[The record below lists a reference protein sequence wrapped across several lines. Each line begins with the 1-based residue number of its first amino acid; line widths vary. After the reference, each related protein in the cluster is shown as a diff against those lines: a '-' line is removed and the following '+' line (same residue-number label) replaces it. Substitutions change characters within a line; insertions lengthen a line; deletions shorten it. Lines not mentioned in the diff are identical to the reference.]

1 VTDHLVEVSGGVMTV
16 TLNRPEVRNALDDKL
31 IAGLTQTFAG
41 VGDDVIAVILKGEG
55 KAFCAGGDLSWMQ
68 RSIDYTEA
76 ENLADAQALGG
87 LFLAIDDC
95 PCPVIGQVHGAA
107 FGGGVGLACVCDIV
121 IAAEGTK
128 FCFSEVKLGL
138 SPAVISAFAIRKI
151 GLSQARRYF
160 LTAEV
165 FEAEEARSIGLA
177 HETCAVVDI
186 VARVQHM
193 IDALR
198 ANGPRAVRQAKA
210 LAKEVAYV
218 DSRAALDASSKVIAA
233 LRVSPE
239 GQEGV
244 RAFLEKR
251 PARWPS
257 FEVH

>member
-1 VTDHLVEVSGGVMTV
+1 MDNHLVDVANRVMTV
-16 TLNRPEVRNALDDKL
+16 SLNRPDVRNALDDKL
-31 IAGLTQTFAG
+31 ITGLTETFRG
-41 VGDDVIAVILKGEG
+41 VGDEIRAVVLKGEG
-55 KAFCAGGDLSWMQ
+55 KAFCAGGDLAWMQ
-68 RSIDYTEA
+68 GSIDYTEA
-76 ENLADAQALGG
+76 ENLADAKALGD

-95 PCPVIGQVHGAA
+95 PCPVIGQIHGAA

-121 IAAEGTK
+121 VAAEGTK

-165 FEAEEARSIGLA
+165 FDASEAKRLGLA
-177 HETCAVVDI
+177 HEVCDPEELQGKVGEVV
-186 VARVQHM
+186 A
-193 IDALR
+193 ALLK
-198 ANGPRAVRQAKA
+198 NGPKAVRQAKA
-210 LAKEVAYV
+210 LAKHVAYLNSS
-218 DSRAALDASSKVIAA
+218 DALQTSAQVIAA

-251 PARWPS
+251 PASWVS
-257 FEVH
+257 E

>member
-1 VTDHLVEVSGGVMTV
+1 MDNLLVSASSAVMTV
-16 TLNRPEVRNALDDKL
+16 SLNRPDVRNALDDAL
-31 IAGLTQTFAG
+31 IARLTDVFRG
-41 VGDDVIAVILKGEG
+41 IGDDVRAVVLRGEG
-55 KAFCAGGDLSWMQ
+55 KAFCAGGDLAWMQ

-76 ENLADAQALGG
+76 ENLADAQALGE

-107 FGGGVGLACVCDIV
+107 FGGGVGLACVCDV
-121 IAAEGTK
+121 VVAADGTK

-165 FEAEEARSIGLA
+165 FEAEEAKRIGLV
-177 HETCAVVDI
+177 HEVCDVV
-186 VARVQHM
+186 VARVSEAVS
-193 IDALR
+193 ALM
-198 ANGPRAVRQAKA
+198 AAGPKAVRRAKA
-210 LAKEVAYV
+210 LAKQVAFME
-218 DSRAALDASSKVIAA
+218 SRAALDISAKVIAS
-233 LRVSPE
+233 LRVSDD

-251 PARWPS
+251 PPS
-257 FEVH
+257 WVQR

>member
-1 VTDHLVEVSGGVMTV
+1 MPDHLTSLTDGVLTV

-31 IAGLTQTFAG
+31 IAGLTQTFASI
-41 VGDDVIAVILKGEG
+41 GDEVIAVVLKGEG
-55 KAFCAGGDLSWMQ
+55 KSFCAGGDLAWMQ
-68 RSIDYTEA
+68 RSIDYTEE

-121 IAAEGTK
+121 VAAENTK

-165 FEAEEARSIGLA
+165 FEADEAKRIGLVHDA
-177 HETCAVVDI
+177 CAIVDI
-186 VARVQHM
+186 EARVQHM
-193 IDALR
+193 LDSLR
-198 ANGPRAVRQAKA
+198 ANGPKAVRQAKA
-210 LAKEVAYV
+210 LAKQVAYL
-218 DSRAALDASSKVIAA
+218 DSRAALDVSSKVIAG
-233 LRVSPE
+233 LRVSSE

-251 PARWPS
+251 PPNW
-257 FEVH
+257 

>member
-1 VTDHLVEVSGGVMTV
+1 MSDHLTSLADGVLTV
-16 TLNRPEVRNALDDKL
+16 TLSRPEVRNALDDKL
-31 IAGLTQTFAG
+31 IAGLTETFRS
-41 VGDDVIAVILKGEG
+41 VGDDVIAVVLKGEG
-55 KAFCAGGDLSWMQ
+55 KSFCAGGDLGWMQ

-121 IAAEGTK
+121 VAAEGTK

-165 FEAEEARSIGLA
+165 FEADEAKRIGLA

-186 VARVQHM
+186 EARVSH
-193 IDALR
+193 IVDALR
-198 ANGPRAVRQAKA
+198 ANGPKAVRQAKA
-210 LAKEVAYV
+210 LAKQVAYL
-218 DSRAALDASSKVIAA
+218 DSREALDVSSQVIAS
-233 LRVSPE
+233 LRVSSE

-251 PARWPS
+251 APS
-257 FEVH
+257 W

>member
-1 VTDHLVEVSGGVMTV
+1 MDNLLVSASSAVMTV
-16 TLNRPEVRNALDDKL
+16 SLNRPDVRNALDHAL
-31 IAGLTQTFAG
+31 IARLTDVFRG
-41 VGDDVIAVILKGEG
+41 IGDDVRAVVLRGEG
-55 KAFCAGGDLSWMQ
+55 KAFCAGGDLAWMQ

-76 ENLADAQALGG
+76 ENLADAQALGE

-107 FGGGVGLACVCDIV
+107 FGGGVGLACVCDV
-121 IAAEGTK
+121 VVAADGTK

-165 FEAEEARSIGLA
+165 FEAEEAKRIGLV
-177 HETCAVVDI
+177 HEVCDDVE
-186 VARVQHM
+186 ARVSEAVS
-193 IDALR
+193 ALMT
-198 ANGPRAVRQAKA
+198 AGPKAVRRAKA
-210 LAKEVAYV
+210 LAKQVAFV
-218 DSRAALDASSKVIAA
+218 ESRAALDLSAKVIAS
-233 LRVSPE
+233 LRVSDE

-251 PARWPS
+251 PPS
-257 FEVH
+257 WVQR

>member
-1 VTDHLVEVSGGVMTV
+1 MPDHLTSLTDGVLTV
-16 TLNRPEVRNALDDKL
+16 TLNRPEVRNALDDTL
-31 IAGLTQTFAG
+31 IAGLTQTFASI
-41 VGDDVIAVILKGEG
+41 GDEVIAVVLKGEG
-55 KAFCAGGDLSWMQ
+55 KSFCAGGDLAWMQ
-68 RSIDYTEA
+68 RSIDYTEE

-121 IAAEGTK
+121 VAAENTR

-165 FEAEEARSIGLA
+165 FEADEAKRIGLVHDA
-177 HETCAVVDI
+177 CSIVDI
-186 VARVQHM
+186 EARVQHM
-193 IDALR
+193 LDSLR
-198 ANGPRAVRQAKA
+198 ANGPKAVRQAKA
-210 LAKEVAYV
+210 LAKQVAYL
-218 DSRAALDASSKVIAA
+218 DSQAALNVSSKVIAG
-233 LRVSPE
+233 LRVSSE

-251 PARWPS
+251 TPNW
-257 FEVH
+257 

>member
-1 VTDHLVEVSGGVMTV
+1 MTV

-31 IAGLTQTFAG
+31 IAGLTETFRS

-55 KAFCAGGDLSWMQ
+55 KAFCAGGDLAWMQ

-121 IAAEGTK
+121 VAAEGTK

-160 LTAEV
+160 LTADV
-165 FEAEEARSIGLA
+165 FEADEAKRIGLA

-186 VARVQHM
+186 EARVQHL

-198 ANGPRAVRQAKA
+198 ANGPRAVRQAKG
-210 LAKEVAYV
+210 LAKQVAYL
-218 DSRAALDASSKVIAA
+218 DSQAALDVSSKVIAA

-251 PARWPS
+251 APS
-257 FEVH
+257 WQP

>member
-1 VTDHLVEVSGGVMTV
+1 VLTV
-16 TLNRPEVRNALDDKL
+16 TLNRPDVRNALDDKL
-31 IAGLTQTFAG
+31 IAGLTETFRS
-41 VGDDVIAVILKGEG
+41 VGDDVIAVVLKGEG
-55 KAFCAGGDLSWMQ
+55 KVFCAGGDIAWMQ

-76 ENLADAQALGG
+76 ENLADARALGG

-107 FGGGVGLACVCDIV
+107 FGGGVGLACVCDV
-121 IAAEGTK
+121 VAAADETK

-151 GLSQARRYF
+151 GLSHARRYF

-165 FEAEEARSIGLA
+165 FGAEDARSIGLA
-177 HETCAVVDI
+177 HEVCTDFDLEPKVAEIVDS
-186 VARVQHM
+186 
-193 IDALR
+193 LR
-198 ANGPRAVRQAKA
+198 TNGQKAVRQAKA
-210 LAKEVAYV
+210 LAKQVAYL
-218 DSRAALDASSKVIAA
+218 SSEEALAVSAKVIAS

-251 PARWPS
+251 PPRWP
-257 FEVH
+257 